1 MIRSFVAID
10 LPTPTKTAL
19 QDVAEQLRRQAPPD
33 SVRWTRVE
41 GIHLTLQF
49 LGDVAEADLPHVKT
63 ALAEVGL
70 QHAPFTLTI
79 GGMGCFPNAR
89 RPGVV
94 WVGVQEESGAL
105 AALQRAIE
113 KSLKPLGFEPERR
126 AFHPH
131 LTLGRTRKGIHSSDQ
146 YRLGEIIAAARVGE
160 LAQVHATSFRL
171 MRSDLRPDGATYT
184 VLAEFPLGKSRPR
197 RDAI

>member
-1 MIRSFVAID
+1 MIRSFVAIE
-10 LPTPTKTAL
+10 LPTTTRTAL
-19 QDVAEQLRRQAPPD
+19 QDVAERLRRQAPPD

-49 LGDVAEADLPHVKT
+49 LGDVAEANLPHIKA
-63 ALAEVGL
+63 ALAEVGRR
-70 QHAPFTLTI
+70 HTPFTFTV
-79 GGMGCFPNAR
+79 GGVGCFPNLR

-105 AALQRAIE
+105 AALQRAVE
-113 KSLKPLGFEPERR
+113 KSLKPLGFEAERR

-131 LTLGRTRKGIHSSDQ
+131 LTLGRTRKGIHSFDQ
-146 YRLGEIIAAARVGE
+146 RRLGEVIAAAGVGE

-171 MRSDLRPDGATYT
+171 MRSDLRPDGAIYSAM
-184 VLAEFPLGKSRPR
+184 AEFPLGKV
-197 RDAI
+197 